1 MVKTRE
7 SGDLGGQD
15 DVNCN
20 RALGLGRSFDLAL
33 AADRSLLVRA
43 GRKRRPGNL
52 SSSRIPARVRGPAP
66 ARQDHQYAPECRNS
80 ASTARHALAAYRL
93 TLAVGLAG
101 AAVTAATSF
110 YFHKHGLVRG
120 ASRTRS

>member
-43 GRKRRPGNL
+43 GRKRRPGDL
-52 SSSRIPARVRGPAP
+52 SSTGIPPRPCGPAP
-66 ARQDHQYAPECRNS
+66 ARQQHQHAPECRNS
-80 ASTARHALAAYRL
+80 AFAARRRLAPR
-93 TLAVGLAG
+93 GL
-101 AAVTAATSF
+101 
-110 YFHKHGLVRG
+110 
-120 ASRTRS
+120 